1 MGKPLTFL
9 VKRSALKFHVKTRI
23 LMVRWITAK
32 LRLEANDDKSLKSD
46 FFGEPTTRRIIK
58 VLKRVDRSSF

>member
-32 LRLEANDDKSLKSD
+32 LRLEANDEEVVKERLLWRAHNKKDNKGSQKS
-46 FFGEPTTRRIIK
+46 
-58 VLKRVDRSSF
+58 

>member
-1 MGKPLTFL
+1 MGKPLTSS
-9 VKRSALKFHVKTRI
+9 VKKSALKFHVKTRI
-23 LMVRWITAK
+23 LMVSWITAK

-46 FFGEPTTRRIIK
+46 FFGEPTTRWIIK